1 MKTIIYSPSKRIM
14 LRASLIVSAFFG
26 MQMMAHAAETSPSAT
41 PSAESKAGQISQGHY
56 LAIAADCMACHTVQ
70 NGKDYAGGY
79 AIESPLGTIY
89 STNITPSKTHGIG
102 NYTEAQFANAIRG
115 GIRGDGSHLYPAMP
129 YTSYAKLTDSDVQ
142 SLYDYFMHEVKP
154 VDDEP
159 AHTTSLPF
167 PFNIRLSMMFW
178 NTLFL
183 DNKPFTPDG
192 SQSDQINRGAYLVEG
207 LAHCS
212 ACHTPRNVLMAEE
225 GSNALSGSPL
235 GSWYAPNVTPDPVS
249 GIGGWSDAELAQYLK
264 TGHVAGKAQA
274 AGPMAEAITNSFQ
287 HLTDADI
294 SAMIAYLHT
303 VKPVRDAS
311 QSQPSYSYG
320 QNTTNSD
327 EAVLRGMDKQTADD
341 SLNTGAKLFS
351 GNCASCHQPNGAGS
365 ENQAY
370 PSLFH
375 NTVTGSNNPSNL
387 ISAILFGVDRTV
399 NDKEVLMPR
408 FDEHS
413 YVSPLSNEQVAL
425 ISNYV
430 LKQYG
435 NPDVQVTP
443 DDVAQIRHGGKP
455 PFLARVQPYM
465 LPAMVIV
472 GIIILLAIILIVI
485 KRKRR

>member
-1 MKTIIYSPSKRIM
+1 MNNTIYSPSKRII
-14 LRASLIVSAFFG
+14 LSASFMVSALFG
-26 MQMMAHAAETSPSAT
+26 LQMNAHADETAASNTAT
-41 PSAESKAGQISQGHY
+41 DAKSSQISQGHY

-102 NYTEAQFANAIRG
+102 HYTEEQFARAIREG
-115 GIRGDGSHLYPAMP
+115 VRGDGSHLYPAMP

-154 VDDEP
+154 VDDVP

-167 PFNIRLSMMFW
+167 PFNIRLSMMAW
-178 NTLFL
+178 NALFL
-183 DNKPFTPDG
+183 DKKPFTADTT
-192 SQSDQINRGAYLVEG
+192 QSDQINRGAYLVEG

-212 ACHTPRNVLMAEE
+212 ACHTPRNVMMAEDN
-225 GSNALSGSPL
+225 SSALSGSPL
-235 GSWYAPNVTPDPVS
+235 GSWYAPNITSDPVS
-249 GIGGWSDAELAQYLK
+249 GIGSWSDAELAQYLK

-303 VKPVRDAS
+303 VKPVRDAA
-311 QSQPSYSYG
+311 QTQTSYSYG
-320 QNTTNSD
+320 QHNSD
-327 EAVLRGMDKQTADD
+327 EANIRGMDSQTANNTID
-341 SLNTGAKLFS
+341 TGAKLFS
-351 GNCASCHQPNGAGS
+351 GNCASCHQPNGSGS

-375 NTVTGSNNPSNL
+375 NTVTGSSNPSNL

-399 NDKEVLMPR
+399 GDKEVLMPS

-413 YVSPLSNEQVAL
+413 YVNPLTNEQVAM

-430 LKQYG
+430 LTQYG
-435 NPDVQVTP
+435 NAQVHVTP
-443 DDVAQIRHGGKP
+443 EDVAQIRQGGKP
-455 PFLARVQPYM
+455 PFLARVQPYI
-465 LPAMVIV
+465 LPAMVVV
-472 GIIILLAIILIVI
+472 GIIILLAIIFAIA
-485 KRKRR
+485 RRRRH